1 MDEYSPDFYAA
12 SSGDYNADNLDCA
25 VCADVLVDPCT
36 LVCGHNFCE
45 LVDILMYQYTL
56 TSVYVA
62 GFVWLKFGK
71 KNKVIMQ
78 VSVLKILSVHFAVG
92 HGSDTPR

>member
-1 MDEYSPDFYAA
+1 MDEYSPDYYAA

-45 LVDILMYQYTL
+45 LVVDIMYQCTL
-56 TSVYVA
+56 TSVLTV
-62 GFVWLKFGK
+62 GFVWLKCGK
-71 KNKVIMQ
+71 KNKVIML
-78 VSVLKILSVHFAVG
+78 VLVLKILSVHFAVG